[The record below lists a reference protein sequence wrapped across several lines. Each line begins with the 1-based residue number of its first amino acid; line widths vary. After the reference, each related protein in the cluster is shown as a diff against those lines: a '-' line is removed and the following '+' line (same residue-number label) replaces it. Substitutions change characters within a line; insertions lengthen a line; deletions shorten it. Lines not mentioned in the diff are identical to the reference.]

1 MRKGGHRV
9 KIAKLVELGEFM
21 IRTAFAAA
29 AVMAASSLSPAY
41 AVEAE
46 QSEAFTCIALES
58 FQDAAADTQQ
68 VRINNFSVRET
79 PAVASPGTME
89 IEITY
94 AIANRMD
101 KPINVSGDFLLLDQ
115 REKPLVAMNADPLLN
130 TVQPGKT
137 ETGRG
142 ATFVGEGTLM
152 KAKQMCLRI
161 FTTWRK

>member
-1 MRKGGHRV
+1 
-9 KIAKLVELGEFM
+9 M

-29 AVMAASSLSPAY
+29 AAMAVASLSPAY
-41 AVEAE
+41 AAEEA
-46 QSEAFTCIALES
+46 SEPFTCIALGS

-152 KAKQMCLRI
+152 KAKQICLRI

>member
-1 MRKGGHRV
+1 
-9 KIAKLVELGEFM
+9 M

-29 AVMAASSLSPAY
+29 AAMAVTSLSPAY
-41 AVEAE
+41 AAEEA
-46 QSEAFTCIALES
+46 SEPFTCIALES
-58 FQDAAADTQQ
+58 FKDAAADTQQ

-101 KPINVSGDFLLLDQ
+101 RPINVSGDFLLLDH

-142 ATFVGEGTLM
+142 ATFVGEGALM
-152 KAKQMCLRI
+152 KAKQICLRI

>member
-1 MRKGGHRV
+1 
-9 KIAKLVELGEFM
+9 M

-29 AVMAASSLSPAY
+29 LAAGMSLSPAY
-41 AVEAE
+41 ASGET
-46 QSEAFTCIALES
+46 SEPFTCIALES
-58 FQDAAADTQQ
+58 FKDAAADTQQ